1 MTRPGRRRHAVG
13 LVALAAVLVAA
24 GLAVALSA
32 APGDGVAAEVP
43 AGEGTGG
50 ISVAGSVAGD
60 DWSLP
65 AGTTA
70 APDAGFFSERADPSR
85 HVDVHAV
92 DVTWRMLE
100 PAEDDY
106 RDDLAGR
113 AQDLDLAP
121 LADQLAV
128 PGRYWLRVWL
138 TNVRWAPRWVVDD
151 CGLEVAGTDEDGGR
165 HLPIWDACF
174 WGHAVDLYRHLF
186 EDLGLATDPD
196 LVLAYVPGGFA
207 WSEFDFDVV
216 DQAVAAGELTVPAFV
231 AWFHQMVADL
241 TGLMGDQAAKLVYT
255 GEDHPF
261 ASLGTADDLLARYAV
276 EHGMGVRTGISELAN
291 FHLNEVPAYGT
302 TIGEDG
308 HLVTDEEWVLRDPGR
323 ISAAEHECYLDC
335 GFHTDELGYAIR
347 QSNLHALAALRT
359 DWLYVV
365 PHDSYLDRFSA
376 HWRWVRLSLGH
387 TAATSA
393 DAWVALRRA
402 TDEYWADEDTA
413 DEAGVDWSGRPVVRD
428 LERWV
433 RQLEQAPGCHGR
445 RGSEV
450 HVGVLAPENGVAR
463 EGRRT
468 DAAHGE
474 PHLCFAVDDAFV
486 APTGEADLDVLVTY
500 VDRGRGSFVLTVA
513 GAAGRL
519 RSPEVVLTD
528 SGRRRTVRF
537 HVEDGRLDAS
547 LPDGADLRLTRV
559 RGADVD
565 VQFVRVVE
573 R

>member
-1 MTRPGRRRHAVG
+1 MSTTR
-13 LVALAAVLVAA
+13 LAA
-24 GLAVALSA
+24 LAVATALVVGAAAGGASA
-32 APGDGVAAEVP
+32 TSTSDRGVAEP
-43 AGEGTGG
+43 A
-50 ISVAGSVAGD
+50 ISVVGSVDGD

-65 AGTTA
+65 AGTA
-70 APDAGFFSERADPSR
+70 AVPGTGFFSEHADPGR

-106 RDDLAGR
+106 RDDVAGR

-151 CGLEVAGTDEDGGR
+151 CGIDVAGLDEDGGR
-165 HLPIWDACF
+165 HLPIWDDCF
-174 WGHAVDLYRHLF
+174 WGHAVDLYRHLLV
-186 EDLGLATDPD
+186 DLGLGDDPD

-216 DQAVAAGELTVPAFV
+216 DQAVAAGDLTVPAFV
-231 AWFHQMVADL
+231 AWFHRMVDDL
-241 TGLMGDQAAKLVYT
+241 TGLMGDRAGKLVYT

-276 EHGMGVRTGISELAN
+276 EHGMGVRTGISELSN

-302 TIGEDG
+302 TIGPDG
-308 HLVTDEEWVLRDPGR
+308 HLVTDEGWVLREPGR
-323 ISAAEHECYLDC
+323 ISAAEHECYDDC
-335 GFHTDELGYAIR
+335 GFRADQLGYAIR

-359 DWLYVV
+359 NWLYVV
-365 PHDSYLDRFSA
+365 PHDSYLDRFAA
-376 HWRWVRLSLGH
+376 HWRWVRLSLGR
-387 TAATSA
+387 TAATSP

-402 TDEYWADEDTA
+402 DDEYWADDDTA

-433 RQLEQAPGCHGR
+433 RQLEQAPGCRGR

-450 HVGVLAPENGVAR
+450 HVGELAPENGVAR

-468 DAAHGE
+468 DAAAGQ
-474 PHLCFAVDDAFV
+474 PHLCFAVDDAFQ
-486 APTGEADLDVLVTY
+486 APTEAADLDVLVTY
-500 VDRGRGSFVLTVA
+500 VDRGRGSFALTVP
-513 GAAGRL
+513 GEDGRL
-519 RSPEVVLTD
+519 RSPEVPLTD
-528 SGRRRTVRF
+528 TGRRRTARF
-537 HVEDGRLDAS
+537 HVEGGRLDAS
-547 LPDGADLRLTRV
+547 LPGGADLRLTRV

-565 VQFVRVVE
+565 VQFVRVVTP
-573 R
+573 